1 MKITTL
7 FFLVILGFSNHAQ
20 QFTLPA
26 EEYPFFDI
34 VEWKGTGS
42 LLLNR
47 DPSGLKKKINV
58 TMVGENA
65 TSTWQESFNPNTD
78 AYYFI
83 SSENAR
89 YVYFLDQL
97 EDWFGHE
104 LIYKL
109 FGEKGIIYHPRVEDS
124 LLDMKLIKVRT
135 WPSVRNQ

>member
-89 YVYFLDQL
+89 YV
-97 EDWFGHE
+97 
-104 LIYKL
+104 
-109 FGEKGIIYHPRVEDS
+109 
-124 LLDMKLIKVRT
+124 
-135 WPSVRNQ
+135 